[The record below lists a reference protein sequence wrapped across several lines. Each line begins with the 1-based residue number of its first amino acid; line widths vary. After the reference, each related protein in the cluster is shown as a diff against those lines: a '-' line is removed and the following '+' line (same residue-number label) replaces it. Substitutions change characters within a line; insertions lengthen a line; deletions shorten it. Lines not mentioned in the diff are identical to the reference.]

1 MKLAPLLLLLFLLTP
16 AAGQSPPQ
24 LDTLRAE
31 GYEALYNLDYE
42 AARQRF
48 QKMIDIAPEHPAGPQ
63 CYASSLWLEQLNEA
77 SELKATL
84 YSSES
89 YANGKV
95 RADRRQVE
103 EFRKWIR
110 QAKQLAEARLRK
122 DPKDVDALYYLGAA
136 EGLEAAFAGAV
147 ERKFMA
153 ALRSGSKSVDHHR
166 DVLKLSPE
174 YRDAELTI
182 GLQNYIIG
190 SLPLAVKMMVAT
202 MGVRGSK
209 KRGLETLEKV
219 SAEGQH
225 SRDLARV
232 LLIDLYRREKR
243 WDDAIK
249 IARDLSEKYPRNY
262 LFKLQMADALG
273 SQIVALRKAKTSTV
287 TQEKELTDLF
297 STLFRDKA
305 LDSSTIDL
313 VHFRYGETLLT
324 LAQPDAAA
332 KEFAAV
338 ANRSAADAD
347 LKQLARQRLDLLER
361 VTVDLEEDVPER
373 SSIGVGLC
381 DVGLAADLERPL
393 DARRGTVSSGH
404 RDRVR
409 ERELDVQIRSV
420 SCHCELRQIAA
431 GRSIERR
438 VGS

>member
-1 MKLAPLLLLLFLLTP
+1 MKLAPILLVLFVLTP
-16 AAGQSPPQ
+16 AAGQAPPH

-31 GYEALYNLDYE
+31 GYDALYNLDYE
-42 AARQRF
+42 GARKRF
-48 QKMIDIAPEHPAGPQ
+48 QKMIEIAPEHPAGAQ

-77 SELKATL
+77 SELKASL
-84 YSSES
+84 YSTES
-89 YANGKV
+89 YANGKI
-95 RADRRQVE
+95 RADRKQVD

-166 DVLKLSPE
+166 NVLKLSPE

-190 SLPLAVKMMVAT
+190 SLPMAAKMLVAT

-219 SAEGQH
+219 SLEGEN

-232 LLIDLYRREKR
+232 LLVDLYKREKR
-243 WDDAIK
+243 WDDAINV
-249 IARDLSEKYPRNY
+249 ARELSEKYPRNY

-273 SQIVALRKAKTSTV
+273 SQIVALRKAKTPTA
-287 TQEKELTDLF
+287 TQEKELTNLF
-297 STLFRDKA
+297 AGLFKNRA
-305 LDSSTIDL
+305 LDPATIDL

-324 LAQPDAAA
+324 LGQPELAA

-338 ANRSAADAD
+338 ANRAASDAD
-347 LKQLARQRLDLLER
+347 LKSLARQRLE
-361 VTVDLEEDVPER
+361 
-373 SSIGVGLC
+373 
-381 DVGLAADLERPL
+381 
-393 DARRGTVSSGH
+393 
-404 RDRVR
+404 
-409 ERELDVQIRSV
+409 QIRK
-420 SCHCELRQIAA
+420 R
-431 GRSIERR
+431 
-438 VGS
+438 

>member
-1 MKLAPLLLLLFLLTP
+1 MKFIPLILTLILFVP
-16 AAGQSPPQ
+16 AAAQSPPQ

-31 GYEALYNLDYE
+31 GYEALYNLDYD
-42 AARQRF
+42 AARKRF
-48 QKMIDIAPEHPAGPQ
+48 QKMIEIAPEHPAGPQ

-84 YSSES
+84 YSTES
-89 YANGKV
+89 YANGKA
-95 RADRRQVE
+95 RADRRQVD

-110 QAKQLAEARLRK
+110 QAKQLADARLRK

-136 EGLEAAFAGAV
+136 EGLEAAFAAAV
-147 ERKFMA
+147 ERRFMA

-209 KRGLETLEKV
+209 KRGLETLERV
-219 SAEGQH
+219 SIEGQN

-232 LLIDLYRREKR
+232 LLVDLYRREKR

-249 IARDLSEKYPRNY
+249 IARELSAKYPRNY

-273 SQIVALRKAKTSTV
+273 SQIVALRKTKTPSDTP
-287 TQEKELTDLF
+287 EKELANLF
-297 STLFRDKA
+297 AVLLRDKA
-305 LDSSTIDL
+305 LDPSTIDL

-332 KEFAAV
+332 KEFGAV
-338 ANRSAADAD
+338 ANRTAADAD
-347 LKQLARQRLDLLER
+347 LKGLARQRLE
-361 VTVDLEEDVPER
+361 
-373 SSIGVGLC
+373 
-381 DVGLAADLERPL
+381 
-393 DARRGTVSSGH
+393 
-404 RDRVR
+404 
-409 ERELDVQIRSV
+409 QIRK
-420 SCHCELRQIAA
+420 R
-431 GRSIERR
+431 
-438 VGS
+438 